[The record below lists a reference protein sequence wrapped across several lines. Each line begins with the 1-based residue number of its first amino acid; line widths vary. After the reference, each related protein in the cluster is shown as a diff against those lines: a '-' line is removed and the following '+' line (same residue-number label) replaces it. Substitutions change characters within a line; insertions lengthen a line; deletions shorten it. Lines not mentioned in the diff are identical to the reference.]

1 MRNMWCVLYNI
12 LITLL
17 LKKSNQQMNEQI
29 DDLIKINNPNNAYQS
44 LLKTTVWQLKQKKR
58 LYHFN

>member
-1 MRNMWCVLYNI
+1 
-12 LITLL
+12 
-17 LKKSNQQMNEQI
+17 MNEQI

-44 LLKTTVWQLKQKKR
+44 LLKTILWQLKQKKR

>member
-17 LKKSNQQMNEQI
+17 LKISNQQMNEQI

-44 LLKTTVWQLKQKKR
+44 LLKTTLWQLKQKKR
-58 LYHFN
+58 LYHF